1 MVPAYSAQT
10 SSRVISR
17 LRIRSRIQSNGRNVS
32 SVCALKPSRAH
43 TRTHSHTGARRH
55 AHTQADTHTHTRKHT
70 QTRAL
75 ER

>member
-43 TRTHSHTGARRH
+43 TRTHSHTGART
-55 AHTQADTHTHTRKHT
+55 HTRKQTRTHTRKHT